1 MILPYGL
8 IARRSRAEVR
18 GFRVPRIEHADGLG
32 SVSPPAGVVGRV
44 CPTWG
49 GSIPARIPLVQ
60 ALSVSFRLLTI
71 TMVATIH
78 LR

>member
-44 CPTWG
+44 CPTWEG
-49 GSIPARIPLVQ
+49 AYLPAYLLVQ